1 VPEFLSA
8 AWIDALDTAA
18 RTAVLPV
25 EAAGTSITVEQVV
38 RDAPDGEVRYHLRL
52 ESGHA
57 CVQRGA
63 AEAPDLRL
71 YSDYDTAV
79 RLQQGEIN
87 AQDALTAGRLKV
99 QGRLEALRYASDT
112 LRALHDVFT
121 AVRAGTT
128 FAEPRSSR

>member
-1 VPEFLSA
+1 VPEFLSE

-18 RTAVLPV
+18 RTAALPD
-25 EAAGTSITVEQVV
+25 EAADTSFTVEQVV

-52 ESGHA
+52 ENGRA
-57 CVQRGA
+57 RVQRGA
-63 AEAPDLRL
+63 ADAPDLRL
-71 YSDYDTAV
+71 YSDYDTAI

-99 QGRLEALRYASDT
+99 QGRLEALQHASDA
-112 LRALHDVFT
+112 LRTLHDVFT

-128 FAEPRSSR
+128 FAAPRSS